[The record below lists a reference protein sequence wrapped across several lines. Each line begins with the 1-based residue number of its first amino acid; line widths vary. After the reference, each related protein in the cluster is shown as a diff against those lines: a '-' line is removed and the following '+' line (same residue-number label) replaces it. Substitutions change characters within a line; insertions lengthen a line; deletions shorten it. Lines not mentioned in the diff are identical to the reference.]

1 MKETYA
7 DSEGNCFDLKK
18 IQNENIT
25 FNENASRYDV
35 GLPFKEYHEVLSD
48 NYFNCKKRFNSL
60 SKRFEGNNELLQEYN
75 NKIKEQLKLNIV
87 KQVPP
92 SETNNFDQVGNVHYF
107 PHRPVIKDDRVT
119 SKVLTT

>member
-7 DSEGNCFDLKK
+7 DSESDCFDFKK

-25 FNENASRYDV
+25 FNENASRYEV
-35 GLPFKEYHEVLSD
+35 ALPFKVYHEVLSD

-87 KQVPP
+87 K
-92 SETNNFDQVGNVHYF
+92 
-107 PHRPVIKDDRVT
+107 
-119 SKVLTT
+119 